1 MTVCKT
7 EKSLQKL
14 RLQTKERI
22 NLHSIDF
29 CCKSHQQKD
38 ENLLLISKTETSK
51 PLSQMLV
58 ALVTGSETIIN
69 QLLVLQFF
77 YEPQGHSL
85 AHPKYVSVDGF
96 VPVDYLSTS

>member
-1 MTVCKT
+1 
-7 EKSLQKL
+7 
-14 RLQTKERI
+14 
-22 NLHSIDF
+22 
-29 CCKSHQQKD
+29 
-38 ENLLLISKTETSK
+38 
-51 PLSQMLV
+51 MLV